1 MSSFFGVLFAML
13 ISVTA
18 MTGLYAWTKLG
29 FANVQAAVIAN
40 QGVVIGQAMNR
51 YLNDTGT
58 ALAQTATPTV
68 PATVTVDQLA
78 QAGYLPQSVS
88 MRNAYGQTWQMQVL
102 QPTPGQLQAMLF
114 TTGGRQLPMSL
125 LVQTAAQTSAQGML
139 GGFVPYAN
147 QAGDATMLSTV
158 AVGANGTFRQA
169 LGSYSNPG
177 SGHLAM
183 MLGITNAQADNGFLY
198 RVDMK
203 PARPDLNAMQTDLSM
218 TDTQGNAHNINGA
231 NVITTQS
238 LNALSGGSLATPS
251 IKTASGTVITWNQVP
266 EGGVLSLQGA
276 NGQWVH
282 VESLNGTFRLINS
295 AWNKQTFSVDQDGN
309 VVAGST
315 LKAADIA
322 VPGTSCSPNGKIAG
336 NSDGSGQQLACQYG
350 TWMPI
355 GGRWLR
361 YGYYTVWDAAWVPQP
376 TCPNGGSMQI
386 QVTPQ
391 NFMVNNTSVVN
402 AGPATW
408 TGNGWQVHLTDGNG
422 NGIPGAQGIAAT
434 YCAY

>member
-1 MSSFFGVLFAML
+1 
-13 ISVTA
+13 

>member
-1 MSSFFGVLFAML
+1 M
-13 ISVTA
+13 
-18 MTGLYAWTKLG
+18 
-29 FANVQAAVIAN
+29 QAAVIAN

>member
-1 MSSFFGVLFAML
+1 MSSFFGVLYAML
-13 ISVTA
+13 VSVTA
-18 MTGLYAWTKLG
+18 MSGLYAWSKIG
-29 FANVQAAVIAN
+29 FANVQAAVIAS
-40 QGVVIGQAMNR
+40 QGVVIGQAMNK
-51 YLNDTGT
+51 YLNDTSA
-58 ALAQTATPTV
+58 ALAQIATPST

-78 QAGYLPQSVS
+78 QAGYLPKSVS
-88 MRNAYGQTWQMQVL
+88 MRNAYGQDWQMQVL
-102 QPTPGQLQAMLF
+102 QPVPGQLQALLF
-114 TTGGRQLPMSL
+114 TTGGRQMPTSV
-125 LVQTAAQTSAQGML
+125 LVPSAAQTSAQGIL

-147 QAGDATMLSTV
+147 QFGDASLQPTV

-169 LGSYSNPG
+169 LGSYANPG
-177 SGHLAM
+177 SGHLAA
-183 MLGITNAQADNGFLY
+183 MLGIANAQADNGFLY

-251 IKTASGTVITWNQVP
+251 IKTAAGTVITWNQVP

-282 VESLNGTFRLINS
+282 VESLNGTFRLVNS
-295 AWNKQTFSVDQDGN
+295 AWNKQTFSVDQSGN
-309 VVAGST
+309 VVAAAT
-315 LKAADIA
+315 LKAGNVAT
-322 VPGTSCSPNGKIAG
+322 PGTSCSPNGIMAG
-336 NSDGSGQQLACQYG
+336 NNDGSGQMLSCQFG
-350 TWMPI
+350 TWLPI

-361 YGYYTVWDAAWVPQP
+361 YGYYTVYDAWWVPAP
-376 TCPNGGSMQI
+376 TCPSGGSMQI

-391 NFMVNNTSVVN
+391 NFTVNDTSVVN

-408 TGNGWQVHLTDGNG
+408 TGNGWQVHLTDGSG